1 MKKGANR
8 TMKMKRPL
16 PRQRNMI
23 DAIIKIKWEEQLDE
37 PPIDFKKIM
46 WEDWQPCLKVPV

>member
-16 PRQRNMI
+16 RGQRNMFG
-23 DAIIKIKWEEQLDE
+23 ARIKIKWEELLVD
-37 PPIDFKKIM
+37 PPIHCNLFNHGEIP
-46 WEDWQPCLKVPV
+46 W

>member
-1 MKKGANR
+1 
-8 TMKMKRPL
+8 MKRPL
-16 PRQRNMI
+16 PRLRNMI
-23 DAIIKIKWEEQLDE
+23 DARIKIKWEEQLDE